1 MGVSALIAVS
11 VYPVILLVA
20 GILVLLTTKPER

>member
-11 VYPVILLVA
+11 VYPVILLIA